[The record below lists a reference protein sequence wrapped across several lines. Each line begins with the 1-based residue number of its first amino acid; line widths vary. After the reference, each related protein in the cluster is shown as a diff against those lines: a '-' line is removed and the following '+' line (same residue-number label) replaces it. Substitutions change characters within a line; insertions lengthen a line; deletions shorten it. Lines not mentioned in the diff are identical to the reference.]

1 MPPVVCG
8 IPRPPNPSPAGGAP
22 LVTKLLLLSGAALN
36 QVRKD
41 RGPSY
46 CKPRFQMWSV
56 LGCYYRWTAV
66 LLYRCRPIYE
76 YEQDCYD
83 LFLLY
88 EVFFSSTRCC
98 RHFAGLSAVPGTAVP
113 GGTRQVIWHL
123 VISTPARE
131 RACCSD
137 DCTGDVINP
146 IPTRYTRWDGVES
159 TGPCRFS
166 SFLDFSRALPFS
178 VAVWTSVMG
187 LSLIHI

>member
-1 MPPVVCG
+1 MVNAKQIWPGTWQTRRDLTEKKKRGKTIPGANMPPVVCG

-113 GGTRQVIWHL
+113 GGTRYVCL
-123 VISTPARE
+123 
-131 RACCSD
+131 
-137 DCTGDVINP
+137 
-146 IPTRYTRWDGVES
+146 
-159 TGPCRFS
+159 
-166 SFLDFSRALPFS
+166 
-178 VAVWTSVMG
+178 
-187 LSLIHI
+187 